1 MSTYKYNSINAA
13 LGAKLEKDGYNHITE
28 KHMCGIMS
36 IRSII
41 IKKSPPMEN
50 NTLYTDPASSF
61 MRTLLT
67 DFFDDLERDLNKQP
81 RYEDEQE
88 KESMF
93 GRLQLEAILGNFII
107 MITTLSP
114 DREKLNKFIDKNLL
128 EFIATH
134 SHSININHKFGC
146 MDNELNNLSLPKLM
160 IRHKMMLTLEYCY
173 KNLPLSIHDH
183 DLLSIMLCTYH
194 INNDKKKG
202 NISQEYEAILT
213 NLHKIYYS
221 QSSTEIYSNIKN
233 IQFLEEENRNL
244 KTELEKM
251 QSLEEE
257 NRNLKT
263 ELEKMQSLEEENKNL
278 KTELEKMQSLEEEN
292 KNLKMRLDQTLINIQ
307 NLTNE
312 IKNDEPNS
320 PASVQKDAPNYT
332 QTPTD
337 KIIQKNYSDSDE
349 KETGA
354 QKDSINHIITNIIL
368 NGKPSKNMYS
378 LMNAN
383 KDTLDR
389 IIEKAEDDYC
399 RGRDVDIALIKKL
412 KSSIDD
418 AYVNGYI

>member
-1 MSTYKYNSINAA
+1 M
-13 LGAKLEKDGYNHITE
+13 
-28 KHMCGIMS
+28 
-36 IRSII
+36 
-41 IKKSPPMEN
+41 
-50 NTLYTDPASSF
+50 
-61 MRTLLT
+61 
-67 DFFDDLERDLNKQP
+67 
-81 RYEDEQE
+81 
-88 KESMF
+88 
-93 GRLQLEAILGNFII
+93 
-107 MITTLSP
+107 
-114 DREKLNKFIDKNLL
+114 
-128 EFIATH
+128 
-134 SHSININHKFGC
+134 
-146 MDNELNNLSLPKLM
+146 
-160 IRHKMMLTLEYCY
+160 
-173 KNLPLSIHDH
+173 
-183 DLLSIMLCTYH
+183 
-194 INNDKKKG
+194 
-202 NISQEYEAILT
+202 
-213 NLHKIYYS
+213 
-221 QSSTEIYSNIKN
+221 QS
-233 IQFLEEENRNL
+233 LEEENKNL

-292 KNLKMRLDQTLINIQ
+292 RNLKMRLDQTLINIQ

-320 PASVQKDAPNYT
+320 PTSVQKDASNYT

-349 KETGA
+349 KETGD

-418 AYVNGYI
+418 AYVNGHI